1 MEKMLSAMSQPV
13 LRSHHPHSGF
23 FPPPY
28 NSTSSQYSS
37 HMNHHHHH
45 QQQQQPS
52 LVYNLD
58 VVQQPVQA
66 RAMGWG
72 SKADSRRPVDP
83 PPVINLSILNDRSD
97 NVTAQVTNSFI
108 LHASLI
114 EVESNDSSP
123 NIQNRLT
130 GTTMYSLTHLRSP
143 SPGKFFFLLHDL
155 SIRQEGRYKLLFDVY
170 EVQALSGMIRH
181 RAQTTSGVITV
192 YTPKTFPGLESS
204 SDLVKEIASQGCK
217 VRVRKESST
226 KKKRHSKSRLSN
238 ASNEALPILADYYQQ
253 QQLLTQHQQQQ
264 MAMAQAQAP
273 LPPPPPPAAPTQMQP
288 TTTTIPT
295 SDPTGGQFALNY
307 AGGYFDYKTTP
318 MLKSSSGSSS
328 SIDSAG
334 STGSYYRGYE
344 SLLMAAAVSES
355 QNDYTTAAHSMPPTP
370 STAYDR
376 ERLLRNAATSRNAS
390 NNINPAM
397 PPPSPAQS
405 PPVMA
410 IKPEVDA
417 YGMYLQRAH
426 SDISSSPTLPPPHQ
440 LIYDN
445 PATTFTHQQPHDNSM
460 YK

>member
-1 MEKMLSAMSQPV
+1 MEKMLTAMSQPV
-13 LRSHHPHSGF
+13 LRSHHHHHHHPHAGF
-23 FPPPY
+23 FPP
-28 NSTSSQYSS
+28 SSRTHS
-37 HMNHHHHH
+37 MNHP
-45 QQQQQPS
+45 PS
-52 LVYNLD
+52 PTLVYNLD

-83 PPVINLSILNDRSD
+83 PPVINLSIHNDRGD
-97 NVTAQVTNSFI
+97 CVTAQVTNSFI

-114 EVESNDSSP
+114 EVDSNDSSP

-155 SIRQEGRYKLLFDVY
+155 SIRQEGKYKLLFDVY
-170 EVQALSGMIRH
+170 EVQSLTGIIKH

-217 VRVRKESST
+217 VRVRKESAT
-226 KKKRHSKSRLSN
+226 KKKRNSRSRLSN
-238 ASNEALPILADYYQQ
+238 ASNDALPVLPDYYAQQQQHHQQQ
-253 QQLLTQHQQQQ
+253 QQLLTQHQQQI
-264 MAMAQAQAP
+264 MAAQQQV
-273 LPPPPPPAAPTQMQP
+273 AAPPHTQPAM
-288 TTTTIPT
+288 ILT
-295 SDPTGGQFALNY
+295 SDPAGGQFALNY
-307 AGGYFDYKTTP
+307 GGGYFDYKTTP

-328 SIDSAG
+328 SVDSAT

-344 SLLMAAAVSES
+344 SLLMAAAVTDNS
-355 QNDYTTAAHSMPPTP
+355 QHEYTHSMPPTP

-376 ERLLRNAATSRNAS
+376 ERLLRRSS
-390 NNINPAM
+390 NMNPAM

-417 YGMYLQRAH
+417 YGMYLQRGH
-426 SDISSSPTLPPPHQ
+426 SDIASSPTLPPPHQ

-445 PATTFTHQQPHDNSM
+445 SYQQPHDTSI

>member
-1 MEKMLSAMSQPV
+1 MSHQ
-13 LRSHHPHSGF
+13 
-23 FPPPY
+23 
-28 NSTSSQYSS
+28 SSS
-37 HMNHHHHH
+37 
-45 QQQQQPS
+45 PA

-83 PPVINLSILNDRSD
+83 PPVINLSIINDRND

-155 SIRQEGRYKLLFDVY
+155 SIRQEGKYKLLFDVY
-170 EVQALSGMIRH
+170 EVQSLSGIIKH
-181 RAQTTSGVITV
+181 RAQTTSGIITV

-217 VRVRKESST
+217 VRVRKESAT
-226 KKKRHSKSRLSN
+226 KKKRNSKSRLSN
-238 ASNEALPILADYYQQ
+238 PSNEALPILADYYNQQQ
-253 QQLLTQHQQQQ
+253 QQLLTQQQQHMASMVQQQQ
-264 MAMAQAQAP
+264 QQQQV
-273 LPPPPPPAAPTQMQP
+273 PPPPPPPPPPQSQQQMQP
-288 TTTTIPT
+288 ATIPT
-295 SDPTGGQFALNY
+295 SDPTGGQFSLNY
-307 AGGYFDYKTTP
+307 GGGYFDYKTTP

-328 SIDSAG
+328 SIDSAT

-344 SLLMAAAVSES
+344 SLLMAAAVSEN
-355 QNDYTTAAHSMPPTP
+355 QHDYTHSMPPTP

-376 ERLLRNAATSRNAS
+376 ERLLRRGA
-390 NNINPAM
+390 NNINTAM

-426 SDISSSPTLPPPHQ
+426 SEISSSPTLPPPHQ

-445 PATTFTHQQPHDNSM
+445 PATTTYHQPHDNSM